1 MFPIRPYTDE
11 TGDVAA
17 HGTIQV
23 GIPQDIE
30 RTSPLAPGVRVTL
43 FPTFVNSLPNV
54 RGLVT

>member
-1 MFPIRPYTDE
+1 MFPRRPNTDV

-17 HGTIQV
+17 HGTTQV

-30 RTSPLAPGVRVTL
+30 RTSPLAPGFRVTL

-54 RGLVT
+54 RGFVT